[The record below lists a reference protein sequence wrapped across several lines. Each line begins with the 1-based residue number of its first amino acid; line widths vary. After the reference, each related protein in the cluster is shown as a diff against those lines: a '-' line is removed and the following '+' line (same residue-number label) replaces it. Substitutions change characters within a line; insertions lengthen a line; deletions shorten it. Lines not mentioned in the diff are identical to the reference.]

1 MDLMADIGATNTRCA
16 LVDDRGEELAA
27 EVFHNADFVGLPI
40 LLKSYLEHRRQ
51 TDRPKRA
58 ALAVAAPIVG
68 DEVQMLNIEW
78 QFSQADLKTELGLN
92 ELIVCNDFAAIAW
105 GLPYFGA
112 ADLHTVGGGKRV
124 AGAPLA
130 TLGPGSGL
138 GVGALVPATDGWAV
152 VTGEGGHST
161 LPATTREEADVI
173 AQIRDRYD
181 GHCSAE
187 RVLSGPGIVNLY
199 VALAE
204 LAGRGPAA
212 PVAPADVTTLAKQG
226 DPLALKAQAMFF
238 AFLGMVAGDL
248 ALTTGARGG
257 VFIAGGI
264 VPQLL
269 EALDKSEF
277 RARFEAKGRYK
288 SYLAAIP
295 THVITDPLPAF
306 RGLRHLLGYRVL

>member
-1 MDLMADIGATNTRCA
+1 MADIGATNTRCA
-16 LVDDRGEELAA
+16 LVDDKGDGLAA
-27 EVFHNADFVGLPI
+27 EVFHNADFASLTG
-40 LLKSYLEHRRQ
+40 LLKSYLEHRRA

-58 ALAVAAPIVG
+58 ALAVAAPILG
-68 DEVQMLNIEW
+68 DEVRMLNINW
-78 QFSQADLKTELGLN
+78 HFSQAELKTELGLAR
-92 ELIVCNDFAAIAW
+92 LTVCNDFAAIAW

-112 ADLHTVGGGKRV
+112 ADLRTIGRGQRV
-124 AGAPLA
+124 AGAALA

-138 GVGALVPATDGWAV
+138 GVGALMPTNDGWAV
-152 VTGEGGHST
+152 MTGEGGHST

-187 RVLSGPGIVNLY
+187 RVLSGPGLVNLY

-204 LAGRGPAA
+204 LAGRPPSKQLTPAEI
-212 PVAPADVTTLAKQG
+212 PTLAEQG
-226 DPLALKAQAMFF
+226 DALARKAEAMFF
-238 AFLGMVAGDL
+238 AFLGTVAGDL

-264 VPQLL
+264 VPRV
-269 EALDKSEF
+269 LDAFAKSEF
-277 RARFEAKGRYK
+277 RARFEAKGRYE

-295 THVITDPLPAF
+295 THVITTPLPAF
-306 RGLRHLLGYRVL
+306 RGLRHLLGYR